1 MIVIGGGDTGTDC
14 IGTSMRHR
22 CKSIVNFELMGRP
35 PDARADTNPWPE
47 WPKVYGVDYGHGE
60 VQAVFGQDPREYGV
74 ITTEFMSDD
83 DGNVTGLRT
92 SDAILGPSGVEIV
105 PDSEREWPCDLV
117 LLAMG
122 FVSPEHDISSQLS
135 LALDPRE
142 NIRATYGEY
151 ATSMDGVFAAGD
163 CRRGQSLV
171 VWAINEGRGAA
182 LKCDAY
188 LQNLQKATAK

>member
-1 MIVIGGGDTGTDC
+1 
-14 IGTSMRHR
+14 
-22 CKSIVNFELMGRP
+22 MG
-35 PDARADTNPWPE
+35 
-47 WPKVYGVDYGHGE
+47 K
-60 VQAVFGQDPREYGV
+60 
-74 ITTEFMSDD
+74 
-83 DGNVTGLRT
+83 
-92 SDAILGPSGVEIV
+92 LGPSGVEIV
-105 PDSEREWPCDLV
+105 PDSEREWPFDLV

-171 VWAINEGRGAA
+171 VWAINGGRGVAKACHSFLKLKSEKDHSRKA
-182 LKCDAY
+182 LSS
-188 LQNLQKATAK
+188 T